1 MRLAAAYPTGFD
13 ALSWTVFTRGS
24 IGRHPGG
31 FAPLGS
37 VRDGVTLA
45 VRTGPFSFRVP
56 DDVPSVFADAAGAE
70 GVRRHDDIHRT
81 ECSAPTTTRCDLSSC
96 TQFLYLFP
104 HSDETGHSADLPQFR
119 QVARGFANQVAFFR
133 GYPD

>member
-1 MRLAAAYPTGFD
+1 MSNNGDRVAEWLLNFNTAYNQAKPELERVHQSTLTPGEIED
-13 ALSWTVFTRGS
+13 ALVDVLGL
-24 IGRHPGG
+24 HP
-31 FAPLGS
+31 
-37 VRDGVTLA
+37 
-45 VRTGPFSFRVP
+45 
-56 DDVPSVFADAAGAE
+56 GAE

-104 HSDETGHSADLPQFR
+104 HSDETGHSAVLPRFR